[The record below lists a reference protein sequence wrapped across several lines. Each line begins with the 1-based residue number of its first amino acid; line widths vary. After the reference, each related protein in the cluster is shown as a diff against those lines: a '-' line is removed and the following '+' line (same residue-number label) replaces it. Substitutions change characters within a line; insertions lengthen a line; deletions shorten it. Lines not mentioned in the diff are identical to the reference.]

1 MIKYDHEDDNID
13 SKSYSIINEIKTDES
28 IKQNA
33 KKLLSVVELDYNL
46 VNNKKCY
53 YIAVTRPNALYWSM
67 HLAKSLCQYKSFYDF
82 ETINVKLD
90 DAELKPE

>member
-53 YIAVTRPNALYWSM
+53 YIVVTKPNALY
-67 HLAKSLCQYKSFYDF
+67 
-82 ETINVKLD
+82 
-90 DAELKPE
+90 